1 MYQHCI
7 LHGFKNNIVAAPSN
21 EKVQGN
27 ETAISPF
34 VSELTAFANFPT
46 HQHRSDVFTKALSGT
61 VFKYPREVMRMM
73 DGDVYRRAMIA
84 SKVAHVPQTVWNF
97 KMVVALF
104 RLRAML
110 AKARWYRF
118 LLASIQSNSHQLTFS
133 NDRVHRLVRLVV
145 STTKRI
151 LHQDANF

>member
-1 MYQHCI
+1 
-7 LHGFKNNIVAAPSN
+7 
-21 EKVQGN
+21 
-27 ETAISPF
+27 
-34 VSELTAFANFPT
+34 
-46 HQHRSDVFTKALSGT
+46 
-61 VFKYPREVMRMM
+61 M